1 MPQKITHTIEW
12 EPVQMSYR
20 VLRLTGSQ
28 RQPTMAEAREY
39 MLRND
44 LPQEIWVSGFYHNGE
59 WDEFTEEKTLELW
72 EYTRL
77 KEGI

>member
-39 MLRND
+39 ILRND
-44 LPQEIWVSGFYHNGE
+44 LPQEIWVSGF
-59 WDEFTEEKTLELW
+59 
-72 EYTRL
+72 
-77 KEGI
+77 

>member
-28 RQPTMAEAREY
+28 RQPTMAEARSK
-39 MLRND
+39 LRMT
-44 LPQEIWVSGFYHNGE
+44 VSPRVGTHSK
-59 WDEFTEEKTLELW
+59 KT
-72 EYTRL
+72 TTP
-77 KEGI
+77 KT